1 MEWFIHTHK
10 LQTPRDTVIF
20 DCRKY
25 FGLYLV
31 LITVFAQLSMSLIIL
46 HVKGFFMWFAKLM
59 LYLDLKLWGF
69 FGFYDPFICP
79 NPHCMIIMVHFLFP
93 QKYMH

>member
-1 MEWFIHTHK
+1 MHTHK
-10 LQTPRDTVIF
+10 LKAHRDTVFF

-46 HVKGFFMWFAKLM
+46 HVKGFFHVFCKTNVIFRP
-59 LYLDLKLWGF
+59 KTVGG
-69 FGFYDPFICP
+69 FGFYDPFICS
-79 NPHCMIIMVHFLFP
+79 NPHCMITVVHFLFA
-93 QKYMH
+93 QK

>member
-1 MEWFIHTHK
+1 MHTHK
-10 LQTPRDTVIF
+10 LKAHRDTVFF

-46 HVKGFFMWFAKLM
+46 HVKGFFMCFAKLM

-69 FGFYDPFICP
+69 LAFMTHSFALI
-79 NPHCMIIMVHFLFP
+79 HTV
-93 QKYMH
+93 